1 MPVFRKL
8 TPEEANQV
16 KGIGPRKMIEI
27 EYDGYLRDFEAGDS
41 GEAVLAPDEN
51 RLTVMNRLKA
61 AAKRREPSLHIV
73 FRRTSDETLMRFRVS
88 LASQEIAKVL
98 APAAAVSPRGRKK
111 KG

>member
-41 GEAVLAPDEN
+41 GEAVLGPDES
-51 RLTVMNRLKA
+51 RLSVMNRLKA
-61 AAKRREPSLHIV
+61 AARRRNPSLHVV
-73 FRRTSDETLMRFRVS
+73 FRRTSDETLMRFRVTR
-88 LASQEIAKVL
+88 AAEEIAAVL
-98 APAAAVSPRGRKK
+98 SDAPAKGKQLRKK
-111 KG
+111 KA

>member
-27 EYDGYLRDFEAGDS
+27 EYDSYLHDFEAGDS
-41 GEAVLAPDEN
+41 GEAILGTDEN

-61 AAKRREPSLHIV
+61 AARRREPSLHVV
-73 FRRTSDETLMRFRVS
+73 FRRTSDATLMRFKVS
-88 LASQEIAKVL
+88 LAQDVIASIL
-98 APAAAVSPRGRKK
+98 GAAPTAGKRGRKK
-111 KG
+111 KQ